1 MKSKLRILLLAFV
14 IVVLIAIAIVSF
26 FNQGAHMS
34 KEKVELQKISNVPA
48 GCWEELAKKKIF
60 FAHMSVGY
68 NMIEG
73 LEDVIKDHE
82 QISLKIIE
90 TDDPASLSGPVFA
103 HAKLGHNTQPLLK
116 IESFNRMME
125 SIAQAEPDIAF
136 LKFCYVDINKN
147 SNPDALFESYAHA
160 IRNLKEKNPRTQFVH
175 LTVPLC
181 STPLSFKR
189 KVKAIIKV
197 AIRKPGITDDNLKRQ
212 QFNELLRKSFTDKEP
227 IFDLATA
234 ESTSS
239 DGFTCYTKKA
249 GQKVPTMLTEYTT
262 DGGHL
267 NKKGRRVVAEQLL
280 IKLAKIA
287 KEQ

>member
-1 MKSKLRILLLAFV
+1 MKSRLRILLPAFV
-14 IVVLIAIAIVSF
+14 IAIFIAIAIVLF
-26 FNQGAHMS
+26 FNQGVHMS
-34 KEKVELQKISNVPA
+34 KEKVQLQKISDVPA
-48 GCWEELAKKKIF
+48 NCWDELAKKKIF

-68 NMIEG
+68 NIIEG

-90 TDDPASLSGPVFA
+90 ADNPASLSGPVFA

-125 SIAQAEPDIAF
+125 SIAQAKPDIAF
-136 LKFCYVDINKN
+136 LKFCYVDINKD
-147 SNPDALFESYAHA
+147 SNPDDIFDSYAHA
-160 IRNLKEKNPRTQFVH
+160 MRNLKEKNPRTQFVH

-181 STPLSFKR
+181 SNPLSFKR
-189 KVKAIIKV
+189 KVKAIVKA
-197 AIRKPGITDDNLKRQ
+197 AIRKPGVADDNLKRQ
-212 QFNELLRKSFTDKEP
+212 QFNKLLRKSFTDKEP
-227 IFDLATA
+227 IFDLAAA

-239 DGFTCYTKKA
+239 DGFTCFTIKA
-249 GQKVPTMLTEYTT
+249 GQRVPTMLAEYTT

-280 IKLAKIA
+280 IKLAKMA
-287 KEQ
+287 NE

>member
-1 MKSKLRILLLAFV
+1 MKSKLKILFPAFV
-14 IVVLIAIAIVSF
+14 IVVLIAIAIVLF
-26 FNQGAHMS
+26 FNQGTHMS
-34 KEKVELQKISNVPA
+34 KEKVELQKISDVPA
-48 GCWEELAKKKIF
+48 RCWEELAKKKIF

-68 NMIEG
+68 NIIEG
-73 LEDVIKDHE
+73 IEDVIKDHE
-82 QISLKIIE
+82 QISLKIVE

-125 SIAQAEPDIAF
+125 SIAQAKPDIAF
-136 LKFCYVDINKN
+136 LKFCYVDINKD
-147 SNPDALFESYAHA
+147 SNPDDIFESYAHA
-160 IRNLKEKNPRTQFVH
+160 IRNLKEKNSQTQFVH

-181 STPLSFKR
+181 SNPLSFKG
-189 KVKAIIKV
+189 KVKAIIKA
-197 AIRKPGITDDNLKRQ
+197 AIRKPGVADDNLKRQ
-212 QFNELLRKSFTDKEP
+212 QFNKLLRKSFTDKEP
-227 IFDLATA
+227 IFDLAAA

-239 DGFTCYTKKA
+239 DGFTCYTIKA

-280 IKLAKIA
+280 IKLAKMA
-287 KEQ
+287 NEQ